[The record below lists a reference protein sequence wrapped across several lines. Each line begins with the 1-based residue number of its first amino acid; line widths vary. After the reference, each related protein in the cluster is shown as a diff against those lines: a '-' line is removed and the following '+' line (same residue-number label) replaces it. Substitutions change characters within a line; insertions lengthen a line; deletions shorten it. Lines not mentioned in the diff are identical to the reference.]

1 MSYEPTVWNVGDTI
15 AVAKLNRLE
24 QGVAEMSS
32 GYTPTVWV
40 DGDEIT
46 AQKMN
51 RLEQAVASGSSGGS
65 SDFSTAEV
73 TVTYQSMQDATLLL
87 AHITSANGV
96 EPLIQ
101 EEAGEGGKTVVYNV
115 PLYMSKALCV
125 ASDGAENLQG
135 SIVDNED
142 GTYTITGNCSF
153 TASLARY

>member
-73 TVTYQSMQDATLLL
+73 TFVNPTPDKVLSVYIGGVIDNDEFKAISCSDGL
-87 AHITSANGV
+87 ADSQTI
-96 EPLIQ
+96 L
-101 EEAGEGGKTVVYNV
+101 V
-115 PLYMSKALCV
+115 PLYKGLSV
-125 ASDGAENLQG
+125 APCGDNSSLSSIDVSG
-135 SIVDNED
+135 SIVYEEEAFFISGD
-142 GTYTITGNCSF
+142 GTITIS
-153 TASLARY
+153 